1 MIKDLTVKDS
11 LSYKVSLILAMALM
25 IVIFMPMHAI
35 DISYFHS
42 DDNLLIARLQD
53 IISIREFFLYIF
65 NTDNFKFRPIA
76 NLQYYLEYLL
86 FRNFFNLYILYN
98 ILLIN
103 IIVFYFIKIIFNSS
117 AAIKVFSSL
126 IIVSSVFVVYSA
138 WNITGSFESLSA
150 IFFLI
155 IINSIINKTN
165 TRYIMILSFLL
176 IMTSEKYLPFLIL
189 LPFFTINKYYYNK
202 ILTSIIYSIGIL
214 CLYALIRS
222 LLGLPFIVGTQTDV
236 IQNSFDFYRF
246 LTHLLKSFLELFG
259 FSTGPRYLTG
269 FEIIDWIPISQALN
283 NPIYARGL
291 YLNIIFLFFSLLLFI
306 DQLIYKRTRYIIFL
320 IIVLC
325 AASAASVTFRLELRW
340 LMPAYLVFLLYLVK
354 DNGVE
359 VTNKSLSLTPR
370 KYLSSCI
377 LWSYLVIALVHN
389 FYYISH
395 FRSDLYFS
403 GKLNK
408 TPITNNVKVI
418 VDFIY
423 LEK

>member
-155 IINSIINKTN
+155 IINSIINKTK
-165 TRYIMILSFLL
+165 TRYIMIL
-176 IMTSEKYLPFLIL
+176 
-189 LPFFTINKYYYNK
+189 
-202 ILTSIIYSIGIL
+202 
-214 CLYALIRS
+214 
-222 LLGLPFIVGTQTDV
+222 
-236 IQNSFDFYRF
+236 
-246 LTHLLKSFLELFG
+246 
-259 FSTGPRYLTG
+259 
-269 FEIIDWIPISQALN
+269 
-283 NPIYARGL
+283 
-291 YLNIIFLFFSLLLFI
+291 
-306 DQLIYKRTRYIIFL
+306 
-320 IIVLC
+320 
-325 AASAASVTFRLELRW
+325 
-340 LMPAYLVFLLYLVK
+340 
-354 DNGVE
+354 
-359 VTNKSLSLTPR
+359 
-370 KYLSSCI
+370 
-377 LWSYLVIALVHN
+377 
-389 FYYISH
+389 
-395 FRSDLYFS
+395 
-403 GKLNK
+403 
-408 TPITNNVKVI
+408 
-418 VDFIY
+418 
-423 LEK
+423 